1 MKVFYDRISDTNDM
15 TTNEFYVL
23 KYILNNTSSIV
34 DMSIQ
39 QLAEEVNLSTTTI
52 VRLCKKLNFSGF
64 TEMKYVLREYLK
76 NQKNISNNETDIFK
90 KTNQMCSDIENTSL
104 LLRVEDISKIVDII
118 NGDKKLHLF
127 AGGLSMI
134 AINYFEKLLFSIGRE
149 KTYKYLTPRLATH
162 VTESFTENDVLFVI
176 STHVNYEPVIKLVK
190 LAKLKNAIV
199 VAITPY
205 IKNEIADLATIN
217 LRFFVEFKENN
228 GTDITSR
235 LPIFYL
241 IKTIFSAV
249 LYETGRGTLNVGNV

>member
-1 MKVFYDRISDTNDM
+1 MEGFYDRITDTADM

-23 KYILNNTSSIV
+23 KYILKNTSSVV

-39 QLAEEVNLSTTTI
+39 KLAEEVGFSTTTI
-52 VRLCKKLNFSGF
+52 IRLCKKLHFSGF
-64 TEMKYVLREYLK
+64 TEMKYTLREYLK
-76 NQKNISNNETDIFK
+76 NQKNIDNNETDILK
-90 KTNQMCSDIENTSL
+90 RSNQICNDIENTSL
-104 LLRVEDISKIVDII
+104 LLKVEDISKIIDII

-162 VTESFTENDVLFVI
+162 VTEKFNENDVLFVI

-199 VAITPY
+199 VAITPH
-205 IKNEIADLATIN
+205 IKNEIANLANIN

-249 LYETGRGTLNVGNV
+249 VYENEKEISDVGRV